1 MRFCAMVYFTK
12 SVFFGQKKPPRG
24 VVSAG
29 YDHPAQALS
38 CPANTVLFQTGQNS
52 LALLVVERY

>member
-1 MRFCAMVYFTK
+1 MVYFTK